1 MTPQNDRMT
10 GTSLKHRLEP
20 TAESCQRRVR
30 ADAGLLASIA
40 ATCVLAS
47 SVLGQPANPPAVTE
61 SIAGTTVRIDLLPIP
76 AGKVK
81 IADPADPTKVQEV
94 AVGPF
99 YMSKTEV
106 TWDQYDIFVYRL
118 DEPPENQNADATSH
132 PSKPYIPPD
141 RGFGHAGYA
150 AIGMSFKGASEY
162 CDWLSK
168 KTGHKYR
175 LATEAEW
182 EYAAHAGV
190 AGDFA
195 GAPSPSTLN
204 DFAWYKDDSEAKTHP
219 VGSKKANAWGLFDMT
234 GNAAEWVVGTDG
246 KPVTKGGSFRD
257 GPDELKISA
266 RLKQSAAWN
275 ASDPQIPKSKWWL
288 ADCTFVGF
296 RIVREPDKAA
306 VPAATPAPVTKTPPP
321 PPPAKERL
329 DDHPAPK

>member
-1 MTPQNDRMT
+1 MI
-10 GTSLKHRLEP
+10 GTSLVAQHRLE
-20 TAESCQRRVR
+20 ANVGSCQHRVR
-30 ADAGLLASIA
+30 SCTILA
-40 ATCVLAS
+40 VLALVAGTAS
-47 SVLGQPANPPAVTE
+47 ARPDNPPPITE
-61 SIAGTTVRIDLLPIP
+61 SIAGTTVKIDLLPVP
-76 AGKVK
+76 AGKAK
-81 IADPADPTKVQEV
+81 ITDPADPTKVQEV
-94 AVGPF
+94 SVGPF

-118 DEPPENQNADATSH
+118 DEPADQQNVDATSH

-162 CDWLSK
+162 CDWLTK

-182 EYAAHAGV
+182 EYAARAGA

-195 GAPSPSTLN
+195 GASNAASLN
-204 DFAWYKDDSEAKTHP
+204 EFAWNKDDSEAKTHP
-219 VGSKKANAWGLFDMT
+219 VGTKKPNAWGLFDMT

-246 KPVTKGGSFRD
+246 KPVTKGGSFKD

-266 RLKQSAAWN
+266 RLKQASAWN

-296 RIVREPDKAA
+296 RIVREPDK
-306 VPAATPAPVTKTPPP
+306 TPAPAAIPAPDPKAPPP
-321 PPPAKERL
+321 PTKERL